1 MFKKDFFL
9 CVKHVK
15 LKYVS
20 SKAQIYNTLQI
31 YNTIIFSIIIINN
44 NNDDGDDGDV
54 ALNKIIINAPQ

>member
-9 CVKHVK
+9 CVKHVE

-31 YNTIIFSIIIINN
+31 YNTIIFSIIMIINNN

-54 ALNKIIINAPQ
+54 ALN

>member
-9 CVKHVK
+9 CVKHVE

-31 YNTIIFSIIIINN
+31 YKLYYNILN
-44 NNDDGDDGDV
+44 NND
-54 ALNKIIINAPQ
+54 N